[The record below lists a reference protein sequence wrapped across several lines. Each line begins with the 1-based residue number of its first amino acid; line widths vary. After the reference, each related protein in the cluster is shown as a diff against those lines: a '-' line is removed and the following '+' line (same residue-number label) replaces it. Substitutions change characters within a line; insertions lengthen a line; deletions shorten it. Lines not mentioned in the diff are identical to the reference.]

1 MKASLLLLS
10 TALLFFFCPDRE
22 PGAADAIYFKDGMR
36 TACHGR
42 AWEESGQV
50 HCEYDGGI
58 LTYPSADVDRIEK
71 GPEPRPQPSEA
82 PLPTAPQASPA
93 VAPAPPSAQPANTEL
108 QPSPGG
114 IPFYDPRRTAQK
126 YWSRSDRRHDTF
138 PEAVAALA
146 EEFERPAKWVEENM
160 GDSNDLA
167 VIRETL
173 SGRKQ
178 AVPPGSPGPQND
190 SPAGVEFYNPRRP
203 EKYWTGP
210 DSRHKSYAEA
220 IEALAREF
228 GKPAD
233 WVERFM
239 GGSNDTEEIRAA
251 LRRALKAAT
260 DGG

>member
-1 MKASLLLLS
+1 MKASLFLLC
-10 TALLFFFCPDRE
+10 TALLIFFSPVRE

-42 AWEESGQV
+42 AWEENGQV

-71 GPEPRPQPSEA
+71 GPA
-82 PLPTAPQASPA
+82 PLPQPPEAPPPTTPQASPA
-93 VAPAPPSAQPANTEL
+93 APPAPASAPPAKAEAQPA
-108 QPSPGG
+108 PGG

-126 YWSRSDRRHDTF
+126 YWSRSDRRHDTY

-178 AVPPGSPGPQND
+178 AVQSQPVGPQ
-190 SPAGVEFYNPRRP
+190 PELPTGVEFYNPRRP
-203 EKYWTGP
+203 EIYWTGP
-210 DSRHKSYAEA
+210 DARHKSYADA
-220 IEALAREF
+220 IQALAREF
-228 GKPAD
+228 DKPAD

-239 GGSNDTEEIRAA
+239 GESNDTEEIRAS
-251 LRRALKAAT
+251 LRNALKS
-260 DGG
+260 GGN